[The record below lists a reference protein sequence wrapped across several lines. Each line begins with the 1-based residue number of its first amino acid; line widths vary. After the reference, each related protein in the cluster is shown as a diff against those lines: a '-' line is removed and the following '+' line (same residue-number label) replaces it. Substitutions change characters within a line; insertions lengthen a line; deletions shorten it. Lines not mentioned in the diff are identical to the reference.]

1 MADRRTTLDE
11 LREAFARMTRTEARD
26 WFPVFKA
33 RYGMR
38 EVFRAAAD
46 VHGAGQVVTTLFT
59 GCTAVDSIFSAG
71 LAARYDAI
79 DPATL
84 TVDVRALSLDESV
97 RAVIIQNSYGIIDER
112 ASAEAAAKA
121 HDAGALFMEDSA
133 HCVTRMAR
141 DAEGHPLAD
150 VSIHSL
156 GIEKQFLHRFG
167 GLVWV
172 SPDMPDVALRERIV
186 SVLGSLPEPPARL
199 SRNARRYR
207 TQNRVLAHLPGSLG
221 PALRTWL
228 TSSGGL
234 EPPVAAVEQRG
245 ELPYPSYLPS
255 DEIAHRIPSPPSP
268 ASTTTRPCGTLGRRL
283 RRRPRG
289 RGPALHPPGGAR
301 GGPHPAPHP
310 LPDSP
315 LRRAARPRPHRRPP
329 LSRVLLRGLVPGAL
343 LPGGGDRALRLWRL
357 GGRPGLPRLQHLQGI
372 VGLPTD
378 LDPSRM
384 AEALEIVRGHLS

>member
-11 LREAFARMTRTEARD
+11 LREAFARRTRTEARD

-71 LAARYDAI
+71 LSARYDAI

-141 DAEGHPLAD
+141 DAEGRPLAD

-156 GIEKQFLHRFG
+156 GIEKQFSIGFG

-172 SPDMPDVALRERIV
+172 SPDMPDAALRERIV
-186 SVLGSLPEPPARL
+186 SALGSLPEPPARL

-221 PALRTWL
+221 PALRAWL

-255 DEIAHRIPSPPSP
+255 DEIAHRILAALPGIDDDE
-268 ASTTTRPCGTLGRRL
+268 AVRRL
-283 RRRPRG
+283 WVAGYADALEGEERLSIPQGALEVGRTQPLTRFPIVLSDEPRA
-289 RGPALHPPGGAR
+289 RALI
-301 GGPHPAPHP
+301 
-310 LPDSP
+310 DD
-315 LRRAARPRPHRRPP
+315 LRSHGFYCVDWY
-329 LSRVLLRGLVPGAL
+329 RVPFYPGATEL
-343 LPGGGDRALRLWRL
+343 SAYGVSEADQAYRDFRSTYG
-357 GGRPGLPRLQHLQGI
+357 GI

-384 AEALEIVRGHLS
+384 AEALEIVRGHLG